1 MYEFHYNYI
10 KIKFDAKHCFTDTE
24 RMVYEIKTEVVYKI
38 FYGGFNGDFYEN
50 LFNFS
55 DYPQDLKF
63 FYPFNIKVI
72 NKVNHLFKGK

>member
-1 MYEFHYNYI
+1 
-10 KIKFDAKHCFTDTE
+10 
-24 RMVYEIKTEVVYKI
+24 MVYEIKTEVVYKD
-38 FYGGFNGDFYEN
+38 FYGSFHGDFYEY

-72 NKVNHLFKGK
+72 GKMKHLFKEK